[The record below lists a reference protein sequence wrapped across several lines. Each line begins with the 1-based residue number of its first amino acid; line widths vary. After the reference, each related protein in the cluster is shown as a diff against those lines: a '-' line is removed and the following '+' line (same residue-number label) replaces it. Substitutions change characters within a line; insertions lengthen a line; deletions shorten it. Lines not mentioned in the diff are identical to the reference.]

1 MKSILKVNR
10 HDKKSHGSGGF
21 GIEILWPG
29 SVQKNTDSGIGAIGR
44 IDHANIEPGTVIAMH
59 PHKNDEI
66 LTYIRKGR
74 MLHLDTVGNEEE
86 ITNTRLMLMNAGHTF
101 QHEERVLGNDREA
114 MQCLQIFVRPATAD
128 LPPMVQFHDFVNPY
142 SLNKWRGIAG
152 PANAPLLFR
161 APAWLHDVRLEK
173 GQALNTPDIPVDSL
187 TRILY
192 VFEGKASIGDVT
204 LSSGE
209 AAIISD
215 DADYAVVA
223 LENSDVVLFTT
234 DTSVQVFRNG
244 MFSGNMNTH

>member
-1 MKSILKVNR
+1 MKNMLKINR
-10 HDKKSHGSGGF
+10 NDKISHSSGGF

-29 SVQKNTDSGIGAIGR
+29 SVQKKPDSGIGAIGR
-44 IDHANIEPGTVIAMH
+44 IDHANMEPGTVISMH

-101 QHEERVLGNDREA
+101 QHEERVQGARGEV
-114 MQCLQIFVRPATAD
+114 MQCLQIFVRPTTAD
-128 LPPMVQFHDFVNPY
+128 LPPMVQFHDFLNPY
-142 SLNKWRGIAG
+142 SVNEWRSIAG
-152 PANAPLLFR
+152 PAETPLLFR
-161 APAWLHDVRLEK
+161 APAWLHDARLEK
-173 GQALNTPDIPVDSL
+173 DQTLTTPDIPVAGV

-192 VFEGKASIGDVT
+192 VFEGRAKIGNIT

-209 AAIISD
+209 AVIISD
-215 DADYAVVA
+215 DDRYTVVA
-223 LENSDVVLFTT
+223 SEQSDVVLFTT